1 MNYLVVCTG
10 NICRSPMA
18 EAILADRLP
27 EGDAVRSAG
36 VMARSGCEASEN
48 ARLALEEIGLAPRSR
63 GEQIEIDQIR
73 WADLILCMEYGHR
86 DAVVARFPEANGK
99 AIPLG
104 RWAGEPDRE
113 IPDPYGGSIEE
124 YRATRDEIR
133 RLVEKAVIRGS

>member
-27 EGDAVRSAG
+27 AGNAVRSAG
-36 VMARSGCEASEN
+36 VMAQSGREASEN
-48 ARLALEEIGLAPRSR
+48 ARLALAEIGLAPRSR
-63 GEQIEIDQIR
+63 GEQIEAGHVR

-86 DAVVARFPEANGK
+86 DAVVARLPEANGK
-99 AIPLG
+99 AVLLG
-104 RWAGEPDRE
+104 RWAGEPDCE
-113 IPDPYGGSIEE
+113 IPDPYGGTIEE

-133 RLVEKAVIRGS
+133 RLIEKAVKR